1 MTRGDDLRLADIRA
15 AGRTIATLVAR
26 GREAFDSDP
35 AVQPALERML
45 EIIGEAASVL
55 KEDTRAKYPTV
66 PWREVMR
73 FRIVLA
79 HHYHRVAPDRVW
91 TSCNQDV
98 PQLLAALSEP
108 EKG

>member
-1 MTRGDDLRLADIRA
+1 
-15 AGRTIATLVAR
+15 
-26 GREAFDSDP
+26 
-35 AVQPALERML
+35 ML

-66 PWREVMR
+66 PWREVIR
-73 FRIVLA
+73 LRIVLA